1 MADPKHPRH
10 FSDDF
15 KRQIVELYNAGKR
28 MSEIMAEYDL
38 ERSTVRRLI
47 TSINAKGTFALA
59 RVDFSFERKRA
70 FAVWYTDGTAGLY
83 RRAEVPST
91 GDAFDGRTVAR
102 VETGIE
108 DKAGLF
114 KDDSGLTSVT
124 AVDEGIRPK
133 TTSDWFHDC
142 ANLEEADL
150 DRLDTSKVTSM
161 GSMLD
166 GCCSLT
172 TLDVSGWDTSSVTD
186 MSDMFEGCCSLTT
199 LDVSGWDTPKVTN
212 MGDMF
217 RGCYGLTTLDVS
229 GLDTSSVTDMRAMFS
244 LCIWLTTLDV
254 SGWDTSKVTDMSYMF
269 FNCPSL
275 TTLDVSGFD
284 TSSVTNMYFMFSW
297 CPSLTTLD
305 VSGWDTSKV
314 TDMGYMFSDCS
325 SLRSLALGTHWTNS
339 LVGTELP
346 GTLYGADG
354 TAHAL
359 ADVPLGVAATYCTRA
374 EYVP

>member
-1 MADPKHPRH
+1 MAKAGN
-10 FSDDF
+10 
-15 KRQIVELYNAGKR
+15 RQEGI
-28 MSEIMAEYDL
+28 
-38 ERSTVRRLI
+38 TV
-47 TSINAKGTFALA
+47 SIKNRAAAKGTFALA
-59 RVDFSFERKRA
+59 RVDFSFERKQA

-83 RRAEVPST
+83 RRAEAPSA
-91 GDAFDGRTVAR
+91 GDAFDGRTVTK

-114 KDDSGLTSVT
+114 KDDSGITSVT

-133 TTSDWFHDC
+133 TTRDWFNGCGD
-142 ANLEEADL
+142 LEEADL
-150 DRLDTSKVTSM
+150 DRLDTSSVTDM
-161 GSMLD
+161 GAMF
-166 GCCSLT
+166 CKCRSLT

-186 MSDMFEGCCSLTT
+186 MSDMFEGCCS
-199 LDVSGWDTPKVTN
+199 
-212 MGDMF
+212 
-217 RGCYGLTTLDVS
+217 
-229 GLDTSSVTDMRAMFS
+229 
-244 LCIWLTTLDV
+244 LTTLDV

-359 ADVPLGVAATYCTRA
+359 ADVPLGVAATYYTRA

>member
-1 MADPKHPRH
+1 MADSKHPRH

-38 ERSTVRRLI
+38 ERSTVRRWI

-59 RVDFSFERKRA
+59 RVDFSFGRKRA

-83 RRAEVPST
+83 RRAEVPSAR
-91 GDAFDGRTVAR
+91 DAFDGRTVAR

-133 TTSDWFHDC
+133 TTSDWFDGC

-161 GSMLD
+161 GSMFD

-172 TLDVSGWDTSSVTD
+172 TLDVSGWDTSKVTD
-186 MSDMFEGCCSLTT
+186 
-199 LDVSGWDTPKVTN
+199 

-244 LCIWLTTLDV
+244 LCIW
-254 SGWDTSKVTDMSYMF
+254 
-269 FNCPSL
+269 
-275 TTLDVSGFD
+275 
-284 TSSVTNMYFMFSW
+284 
-297 CPSLTTLD
+297 LTTLD

-359 ADVPLGVAATYCTRA
+359 ADVPLGVAATYYTRA